1 MYQTFPERKVSKMR
15 KKLLKSTLLTLL
27 FSMLLSI
34 NVFAAGFTQDAAGI
48 HYQNDDGTIVKS
60 SWVEVSNLWF
70 LFDANGICVNP
81 TGALAPDDTDGNY
94 QIVTSYTPF
103 VTTDTALLNQCLT
116 NGTVVNVD
124 GQYFITPE
132 ASTITRNANLAAS
145 KAVQPVPDQQL
156 QQAPAQESVT
166 ETPQPKQEPKY
177 VWLSAT
183 GSKYHSYDH
192 CGNMNPKKA
201 TRVTLEKAQSLG
213 KTACKNCW

>member
-1 MYQTFPERKVSKMR
+1 MR

-27 FSMLLSI
+27 FSMLFSI
-34 NVFAAGFTQDAAGI
+34 NVLAAGFTQDAAGI
-48 HYQNDDGTIVKS
+48 HYQNDDGTVVTS
-60 SWVEVSNLWF
+60 SWVEVANLWF
-70 LFDANGICVNP
+70 LFDANGVCVNP

-103 VTTDTALLNQCLT
+103 ATTDTALLNQCLA

-124 GQYFITPE
+124 GQYFMTPE
-132 ASTITRNANLAAS
+132 ASTVIRNANIAA
-145 KAVQPVPDQQL
+145 AQTVQPIPEQQL
-156 QQAPAQESVT
+156 QPTSQEVVV
-166 ETPQPKQEPKY
+166 EPPKPQQEPTY

-201 TRVTLEKAQSLG
+201 RKVTLEKALSLG
-213 KTACKNCW
+213 KSKCSNCW

>member
-1 MYQTFPERKVSKMR
+1 MQ

-27 FSMLLSI
+27 FSMLFSI
-34 NVFAAGFTQDAAGI
+34 NVLAAGFTQDAAGI
-48 HYQNDDGTIVKS
+48 HYQNDDGTVVTS
-60 SWVEVSNLWF
+60 SWVEVANLWF
-70 LFDANGICVNP
+70 LFDANGVCVNP

-103 VTTDTALLNQCLT
+103 VTTDTALLNQCLA

-124 GQYFITPE
+124 GQYFMTPE
-132 ASTITRNANLAAS
+132 ASTVIRNANIAA
-145 KAVQPVPDQQL
+145 AQTVQPIPEQQL
-156 QQAPAQESVT
+156 QPASQEVVV
-166 ETPQPKQEPKY
+166 EPPKPQQEPTY

-201 TRVTLEKAQSLG
+201 RKVTLEKALSLG
-213 KTACKNCW
+213 KSKCSNCW

>member
-1 MYQTFPERKVSKMR
+1 MR

-27 FSMLLSI
+27 FSMLFSI
-34 NVFAAGFTQDAAGI
+34 NVLAAGFTQDAAGI
-48 HYQNDDGTIVKS
+48 HYQNDDGTVVTS
-60 SWVEVSNLWF
+60 SWVEVANLWF
-70 LFDANGICVNP
+70 LFDANGVCVNP

-103 VTTDTALLNQCLT
+103 VTTDTALLNQCLA

-124 GQYFITPE
+124 GQYFMTPE
-132 ASTITRNANLAAS
+132 ASTVIRNANLAA
-145 KAVQPVPDQQL
+145 AQTVQPVPEQQL
-156 QQAPAQESVT
+156 QPAPQEVVV
-166 ETPQPKQEPKY
+166 EPQKPQPEPTY

-201 TRVTLEKAQSLG
+201 RMVTLDKALSLG
-213 KTACKNCW
+213 KTRCSNCW

>member
-1 MYQTFPERKVSKMR
+1 MR

>member
-1 MYQTFPERKVSKMR
+1 MR
-15 KKLLKSTLLTLL
+15 KKLLKTTLLTLL

-48 HYQNDDGTIVKS
+48 HYQNDDGTIVTS
-60 SWVEVSNLWF
+60 SWVEVANLWF
-70 LFDANGICVNP
+70 LFDANGVCVNP

-103 VTTDTALLNQCLT
+103 VTTDTAMLNQCLE
-116 NGTVVNVD
+116 NGTVVNIE

-132 ASTITRNANLAAS
+132 ASTVIRNANLAIA
-145 KAVQPVPDQQL
+145 KTDQT
-156 QQAPAQESVT
+156 APAQQIQPTATQETVVES
-166 ETPQPKQEPKY
+166 PQPKQEPQY

-183 GSKYHSYDH
+183 GKKYHSYDH

-201 TRVTLEKAQSLG
+201 RKVTLDEAKSLG
-213 KTACKNCW
+213 KTACSNCW

>member
-1 MYQTFPERKVSKMR
+1 MR
-15 KKLLKSTLLTLL
+15 KKFLKTTLLTLL

-48 HYQNDDGTIVKS
+48 HYQNDDGTIVTS
-60 SWVEVSNLWF
+60 SWVEVANLWF
-70 LFDANGICVNP
+70 LFDANGVCVNP
-81 TGALAPDDTDGNY
+81 AGALAPDDTDGNY

-132 ASTITRNANLAAS
+132 ASTITRNANLAAA
-145 KAVQPVPDQQL
+145 KTVLPVPDQQL
-156 QQAPAQESVT
+156 QQAPAQESVA

-201 TRVTLEKAQSLG
+201 TKVTLEKAKSLG
-213 KTACKNCW
+213 KTACSNCW

>member
-1 MYQTFPERKVSKMR
+1 MR

-27 FSMLLSI
+27 FSLLFSI
-34 NVFAAGFTQDAAGI
+34 NVLAAGFTQDAAGI
-48 HYQNDDGTIVKS
+48 HYQNDDGTVVTS
-60 SWVEVSNLWF
+60 SWVEVANLWF
-70 LFDANGICVNP
+70 LFDANGVCVNP

-103 VTTDTALLNQCLT
+103 VTTDTALLNQCLA

-124 GQYFITPE
+124 GQYFMTPE
-132 ASTITRNANLAAS
+132 ASTVIRNANLAA
-145 KAVQPVPDQQL
+145 AQTVQPVPEQQL
-156 QQAPAQESVT
+156 QPAPQEVVV
-166 ETPQPKQEPKY
+166 EPQKPQPEPTY

-201 TRVTLEKAQSLG
+201 RKVTLDKALSLG
-213 KTACKNCW
+213 KTRCSNCW

>member
-1 MYQTFPERKVSKMR
+1 MR

-27 FSMLLSI
+27 FSMLFSI
-34 NVFAAGFTQDAAGI
+34 NVLAAGFTQDAAGI
-48 HYQNDDGTIVKS
+48 HYQNDDGTVVTS
-60 SWVEVSNLWF
+60 SWVEVANLWF
-70 LFDANGICVNP
+70 LFDANGVCVNP

-103 VTTDTALLNQCLT
+103 VTTDTALLNQCLA

-124 GQYFITPE
+124 GQYFMTPE
-132 ASTITRNANLAAS
+132 ASTVIRNANLAA
-145 KAVQPVPDQQL
+145 AQTVQPVPEQQL
-156 QQAPAQESVT
+156 QPAPQEVVV
-166 ETPQPKQEPKY
+166 EPQKPQPEPTY

-201 TRVTLEKAQSLG
+201 RKVTLDKALSLG
-213 KTACKNCW
+213 KTRCSNCW

>member
-1 MYQTFPERKVSKMR
+1 MR

-27 FSMLLSI
+27 FSMFLSI

>member
-1 MYQTFPERKVSKMR
+1 MQ

-27 FSMLLSI
+27 FSLLFSI
-34 NVFAAGFTQDAAGI
+34 NVLAAGFTQDAAGI
-48 HYQNDDGTIVKS
+48 HYQNDDGTVVTS
-60 SWVEVSNLWF
+60 SWVEVANLWF
-70 LFDANGICVNP
+70 LFDANGVCVNP

-103 VTTDTALLNQCLT
+103 VTTDTALLNQCLA

-124 GQYFITPE
+124 GQYFMTPE
-132 ASTITRNANLAAS
+132 ASTVIRNANLAA
-145 KAVQPVPDQQL
+145 AQTVQPVPEQQL
-156 QQAPAQESVT
+156 QPAPQEVVV
-166 ETPQPKQEPKY
+166 EPQKPQPEPTY

-201 TRVTLEKAQSLG
+201 RKVTLDKALSLG
-213 KTACKNCW
+213 KTRCSNCW